1 MSNYIKGNGRQASL
15 LKKQV
20 VNTERG
26 KTKCILWHWIR
37 IETYQYKIHICMNIF
52 TYILH
57 IVCITYKYTYI
68 YIFIYIT

>member
-37 IETYQYKIHICMNIF
+37 IETYQYKIIPCVFSI
-52 TYILH
+52 
-57 IVCITYKYTYI
+57 
-68 YIFIYIT
+68 